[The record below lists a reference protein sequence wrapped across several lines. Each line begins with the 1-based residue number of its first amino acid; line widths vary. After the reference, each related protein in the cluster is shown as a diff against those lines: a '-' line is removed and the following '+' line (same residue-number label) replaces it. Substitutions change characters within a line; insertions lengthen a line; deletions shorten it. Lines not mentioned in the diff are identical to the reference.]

1 MSRNDEVY
9 KARLHREISGRA
21 ALSKDRTINLLKS
34 IQTLQTVVSTDD
46 PRLIHLQDLASKLF
60 EGIKAMLELED
71 TLDKEIQKLAKE
83 VGK

>member
-46 PRLIHLQDLASKLF
+46 PRLIHLQDLAGKLF
-60 EGIKAMLELED
+60 SGIRDLLELED
-71 TLDKEIQKLAKE
+71 ELSEEIIKLSKEI
-83 VGK
+83 GR